1 MITYG
6 EDPITGESYSETD
19 EFSLAGNDWLV
30 RITAVPPYKDYANN
44 KDELLVNIDFH
55 IPATGE
61 KGRWANVWL
70 PERLPNDN
78 GLRRHSLYRTLP
90 ELKAQV
96 EPIPSPIYI

>member
-1 MITYG
+1 MVTYG
-6 EDPITGESYSETD
+6 TCPITGESYSETD
-19 EFSLAGNDWLV
+19 EFVLGPNDWLV
-30 RITAVPPYKDYANN
+30 RITAVPPYKDYANG

-70 PERLPNDN
+70 PPRLPQDN
-78 GLRRHSLYRTLP
+78 NLRRHSLYRTIP
-90 ELKAQV
+90 ELWAQV